1 MERIVG
7 EGKFYFV
14 PKLFEIFYKFMLIVS
29 TKYVKNLT
37 SLNWNDSMATL
48 LSINDDINM
57 NMTVISV

>member
-1 MERIVG
+1 MERKKA
-7 EGKFYFV
+7 ERKFYFV

-37 SLNWNDSMATL
+37 SSNWNDSIATL
-48 LSINDDINM
+48 LSIVDDINK